1 MASIAPRSDALLQIV
16 HRRAVGRQ
24 DYEHAPRRLSA
35 ERLDRID
42 ADWRAAARPYDRPDT
57 GSSARQLP
65 TPEEQGRAQR
75 WPGPYNPPAF
85 RGGDIDMQ

>member
-1 MASIAPRSDALLQIV
+1 LLQIV

-42 ADWRAAARPYDRPDT
+42 ADWRAAARLYDRPDT
-57 GSSARQLP
+57 GSARQLP
-65 TPEEQGRAQR
+65 T
-75 WPGPYNPPAF
+75 
-85 RGGDIDMQ
+85 RGARPSAKMAWTE